1 MAILLTASMSA
12 LEVKRASSELKV
24 NVSFDPK
31 RIQYHAVVLTNQLV
45 PRVIKYRI
53 DERRALRETVV
64 TLCDGETVHLSQNKH
79 PDLLGYCRE
88 ENQSASLTQA
98 AFSCGS
104 RFGTQKVQY
113 AKA

>member
-1 MAILLTASMSA
+1 MGSA
-12 LEVKRASSELKV
+12 ETTCAKKKV
-24 NVSFDPK
+24 VVRLICVFDEP
-31 RIQYHAVVLTNQLV
+31 ISAAGNLV
-45 PRVIKYRI
+45 QI

-64 TLCDGETVHLSQNKH
+64 TLCDGETVNLSQNKH